1 MGGVAKAVTNIVKDS
16 IDVVND
22 VIVKPIYDV
31 AVKIPLDTAQAIV
44 EGKSLKK
51 SLAESIKT
59 VAGDIANIYDRV
71 GNKWLGINDD
81 GFLGIKGG
89 IFSKMGQFMQD
100 LLKDHV
106 VTTVGIG
113 IAVAALVVSIFFP
126 PAYSLATAAVV
137 AATSVG
143 ITSTILIMGV
153 WYVTL
158 GIISLGISFL
168 ASTIIDA
175 AVIAMYGDY
184 IFGTLEYYENIKET
198 IRIANL
204 AAILDG
210 SIYDKMAGGWMYASQ
225 FAGDVYYDAAKVGN
239 CNISVGGEFSL
250 TPHAIQINFG
260 YVDTTLKNIAGEDN
274 FSVVSMNI

>member
-1 MGGVAKAVTNIVKDS
+1 MGGVAKAVTNIVKDA

-143 ITSTILIMGV
+143 ITSTILIMGA

-239 CNISVGGEFSL
+239 CNISVGDEFSL